1 MPDAFVYRPR
11 VLDELSRHGLRPL
24 PHTPPEQLRDVVR
37 DLYRYEIRRLRGDL
51 LAKRFPR
58 PEYAARVVALRERY
72 PLLSVPVE
80 LWLERPAGEA
90 PQRLTI

>member
-1 MPDAFVYRPR
+1 VADAFVYRPR

-24 PHTPPEQLRDVVR
+24 PQTGPQQLRDALR

-51 LAKRFPR
+51 LAKRFAR
-58 PEYAARVVALRERY
+58 RAYAARVEALRKRY

-80 LWLERPAGEA
+80 LWLERPTGDVR
-90 PQRLTI
+90 QRLTI